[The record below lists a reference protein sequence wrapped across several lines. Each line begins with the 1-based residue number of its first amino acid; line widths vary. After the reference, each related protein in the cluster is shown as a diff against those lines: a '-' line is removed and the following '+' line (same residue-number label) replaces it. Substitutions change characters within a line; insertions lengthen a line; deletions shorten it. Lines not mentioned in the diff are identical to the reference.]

1 MSEASARTERV
12 AAAFDM
18 KAGQF
23 TLPILILREIN
34 LEGLEV
40 FLAQHVA
47 RAPSFF
53 DRAPV
58 AIDLSQL
65 SERGQLSDFP
75 IVVGM
80 LRGHGM
86 RPVGVRGASAEQQ
99 AQAVALELAI
109 LPTSRKTS
117 SAASGASSQA
127 ADKPR
132 GRSLVIDKP
141 VRSGQRIYA
150 DHGDL
155 VLLGG
160 VSSGA
165 EVIAEGNIHAYGPLR
180 GRAMAGVKGDAEA
193 RIFCQVLGAELV
205 SIAGRYRVSENLDAR
220 YLGRAVQISLT
231 GDALAFDLF

>member
-1 MSEASARTERV
+1 MSEASARDEQV

-23 TLPILILREIN
+23 TLPILILRQIDVEA
-34 LEGLEV
+34 LEV

-65 SERGQLSDFP
+65 PERGQLSDLP
-75 IVVGM
+75 MVVGM

-86 RPVGVRGASAEQQ
+86 LPVGVRGASVEQQ
-99 AQAVALELAI
+99 AQAAALELAI
-109 LPTSRKTS
+109 MPIGRKTS
-117 SAASGASSQA
+117 SAVAGASSSVA
-127 ADKPR
+127 AKPR
-132 GRSLVIDKP
+132 GRTLIVDKP

-150 DHGDL
+150 DRGDL
-155 VLLGG
+155 VLLEG
-160 VSSGA
+160 VGSGA

-180 GRAMAGVKGDAEA
+180 GRAMAGVSGDAEA
-193 RIFCQVLGAELV
+193 RIFCRMLGAELV
-205 SIAGRYRVSENLDAR
+205 AIAGRYRVSENLDAR
-220 YLGRAVQISLT
+220 YLGRSVQISLS
-231 GDALAFDLF
+231 GDALAFNLL